1 MIQISMRENAL
12 WAHGHSGSGPR
23 GQDVICAA
31 VSILMEA
38 TAAALERQDK
48 LALSYFGD
56 GYCFLIAAE
65 DSPLL
70 EVAREGFLQL
80 AKHYGNYVKVKDL
93 RRRRMEHA

>member
-12 WAHGHSGSGPR
+12 WAHGHSGYGPK

-31 VSILMEA
+31 VSMLVEA

-48 LALSYFGD
+48 LALSHFGG
-56 GYCFLIAAE
+56 GYCFLIATE
-65 DSPLL
+65 ESPLL
-70 EVAREGFLQL
+70 EVAWEGFLQL
-80 AKHYGNYVKVKDL
+80 AKHYGDYVKVKDL